1 MKLVGYVRVSSK
13 GQADNTSL
21 EDQQEKITA
30 YCTALNHELVG
41 LYQDIQSGGK
51 SENRKGLQSAIADM
65 LAGKADGLI
74 VVKLDRLGRRA
85 SDVLTLIDKELQP
98 NNKALIVIDM
108 NMDTSTAT
116 GKLVLT
122 MLAGVAEFEK
132 TQINERMTDGKKA
145 RSKTSDYAKGGA
157 PKFGHKPLHTT
168 NERGRIER
176 SLIVDDKEQQI
187 IDIIRRHHK
196 SGKSQRQ
203 IAEYLNKQ
211 GILSKQGKEWS
222 STTVGRVLDRLYPKA
237 S

>member
-1 MKLVGYVRVSSK
+1 MKLIGYVRVSSE

-30 YCTALNHELVG
+30 YCIALNHELVE
-41 LYQDIQSGGK
+41 LYQDVQSGGK
-51 SENRKGLQSAIADM
+51 SDNRKGLQTAIANM

-74 VVKLDRLGRRA
+74 VLKLDRLGRRA

-98 NNKALIVIDM
+98 NNKALVVIDM
-108 NMDTSTAT
+108 NMDTSTPT

-132 TQINERMTDGKKA
+132 SQINERTKNGKKA
-145 RSKTSDYAKGGA
+145 RAKTSDYANGGQ
-157 PKFGHKPLHTT
+157 PKFGCRADNKNLV
-168 NERGRIER
+168 
-176 SLIVDDKEQQI
+176 VDDKEQQI

-222 STTVGRVLDRLYPKA
+222 STTVGRIVDRLYPKSA
-237 S
+237 

>member
-1 MKLVGYVRVSSK
+1 MKLIGYVRVSSE

-30 YCTALNHELVG
+30 YCVALNHELVR
-41 LYQDIQSGGK
+41 LYQDVQSGGK
-51 SENRKGLQSAIADM
+51 SDNRKGLQTAMADM
-65 LAGKADGLI
+65 LNGKADGLI
-74 VVKLDRLGRRA
+74 VLKLDRLGRRA

-132 TQINERMTDGKKA
+132 SQINERTKNGKKA
-145 RSKTSDYAKGGA
+145 RAKTSDYANGGA
-157 PKFGHKPLHTT
+157 PKFGHKADNKNLV
-168 NERGRIER
+168 I
-176 SLIVDDKEQQI
+176 DDKEQQI
-187 IDIIRRHHK
+187 IDVIRRHHK

-222 STTVGRVLDRLYPKA
+222 GTTVGRVLTRLYPKA

>member
-1 MKLVGYVRVSSK
+1 MKLIGYVRVSSK

-41 LYQDIQSGGK
+41 LYQDVQSGGK
-51 SENRKGLQSAIADM
+51 SENRKGLQTAIANM
-65 LAGKADGLI
+65 LDDKADGLI
-74 VVKLDRLGRRA
+74 VLKLDRLGRRA

-98 NNKALIVIDM
+98 NDKALIVIDM
-108 NMDTSTAT
+108 NKDTSTPT

-132 TQINERMTDGKKA
+132 TQINERMSNGKKHK
-145 RSKTSDYAKGGA
+145 SKTSDRANGGQ
-157 PKFGHKPLHTT
+157 PQFGYKPLHKT
-168 NERGRIER
+168 NEAGKIDKN
-176 SLIVDDKEQQI
+176 LIVDDKEQQI
-187 IDIIRRHHK
+187 IDVIRRHHK

-222 STTVGRVLDRLYPKA
+222 GTTIGRVLTRLYPKA